1 MGCRRKGKQKSQTRL
16 RSGSL
21 SKGYEK
27 DIFAVLT
34 GGTKRPGPAKSRRR
48 RQTFMRASMP
58 NERRTTEQMGR
69 ARLLQRR
76 NEGAGG
82 RLIFAKNKPEQSALC
97 SGIWWEM
104 VDSNH
109 RS

>member
-1 MGCRRKGKQKSQTRL
+1 
-16 RSGSL
+16 
-21 SKGYEK
+21 
-27 DIFAVLT
+27 
-34 GGTKRPGPAKSRRR
+34 
-48 RQTFMRASMP
+48 MP

>member
-1 MGCRRKGKQKSQTRL
+1 MT
-16 RSGSL
+16 
-21 SKGYEK
+21 
-27 DIFAVLT
+27 
-34 GGTKRPGPAKSRRR
+34 
-48 RQTFMRASMP
+48 
-58 NERRTTEQMGR
+58 NERRAIEQMGR

-82 RLIFAKNKPEQSALC
+82 RLIFAKNKPEQSTLY